1 MSELLASILGAG
13 LVFGLAVPLAT
24 LAAKVILMARWR
36 RDPDPRR
43 HGSLLTFL
51 LLVLPSLG
59 AIVWFV
65 SAALHISEPGGSHGV
80 CTLDHAGA
88 TACVDALLFALLLS
102 GLMATAL
109 TRGWWRIAS
118 RVGNHGR
125 RLAPTAPETLRLDR
139 ICEAHPRLRDLRPR
153 IFVLEG
159 SEHGI
164 CTRGLL
170 RPVIEVDG
178 SLLSRLNDSAVTAA
192 LLHEAEH
199 YGDRDPLRYLVASV
213 SVALNPCGFM
223 LRRELLRWRAAR
235 EVVCDEW
242 AVRRLADP
250 LSLAEALVAVAR
262 LDHPARA
269 FAAGLGGPDSGLLR
283 LRVHLLLDYASRP
296 PGRPSIAPAWFGLGA
311 ALGVLTLPHFLGAWP
326 LDLAHLAVER
336 ALAAL
341 GLI

>member
-1 MSELLASILGAG
+1 VSELLASILGAG
-13 LVFGLAVPLAT
+13 LVLGLAVPLAT
-24 LAAKVILMARWR
+24 FAAKAVLVARWR
-36 RDPDPRR
+36 RDSDPRR

-65 SAALHISEPGGSHGV
+65 SAALHISEPGGAHGV
-80 CTLDHAGA
+80 CSLDHAGV

-102 GLMATAL
+102 GLVATAL
-109 TRGWWRIAS
+109 TRGWWRVAS
-118 RVGNHGR
+118 RMAHRGR
-125 RLAPTAPETLRLDR
+125 RLTPAAPETLRLHR
-139 ICEAHPRLRDLRPR
+139 ICDAHPRLRDLRRR
-153 IFVLEG
+153 IIALEG
-159 SEHGI
+159 GEHGI

-178 SLLSRLNDSAVTAA
+178 SLMSKLDDRALTAA

-199 YGDRDPLRYLVASV
+199 CGDRDPLRYLVASV
-213 SVALNPCGFM
+213 SVALNPCGFL

-235 EVVCDEW
+235 EAVCDEW

-262 LDHPARA
+262 LSRPARG
-269 FAAGLGGPDSGLLR
+269 FAAGLGGPDTGLLR
-283 LRVHLLLDYASRP
+283 LRVHLLLDYAARP
-296 PGRPSIAPAWFGLGA
+296 PGRPSVAPAWLGLGA
-311 ALGVLTLPHFLGAWP
+311 ALGVLTLPHLLGAWP
-326 LDLAHLAVER
+326 LDLAHVAVEQ